1 MYIVSSFFPT
11 RTISMLAMVIV
22 VCKASLLQMHLRT
35 AHPGWITLDQRVQ
48 LVPCRNLI
56 PGVMGDGSLDDFDLG
71 LHVRFNADEMWLHD
85 LRSVVWD
92 LHSLNMWDFN
102 VEGLGVGGRNRRLL
116 RDLEHLV
123 HFRSMNRC
131 MNVSRVGTGDG
142 HNGEENNNELHC
154 RRFFLCSTRETLRI

>member
-1 MYIVSSFFPT
+1 
-11 RTISMLAMVIV
+11 MLAMVIV

-48 LVPCRNLI
+48 LVPCGNLI

-85 LRSVVWD
+85 LRSLVWD

-102 VEGLGVGGRNRRLL
+102 VEGLGVWGRNRRLL

-123 HFRSMNRC
+123 HFRSMNLWEFFSDVNRLS
-131 MNVSRVGTGDG
+131 NKYINSIRNLYHEDFPSGNIFFSGLLFTEEKVST
-142 HNGEENNNELHC
+142 
-154 RRFFLCSTRETLRI
+154 

>member
-48 LVPCRNLI
+48 LVPCGNLI
-56 PGVMGDGSLDDFDLG
+56 PGVMGDGSLDNFDLG

-102 VEGLGVGGRNRRLL
+102 VEGLGVWGRNRRLL

-123 HFRSMNRC
+123 HFRSMNLW
-131 MNVSRVGTGDG
+131 
-142 HNGEENNNELHC
+142 E
-154 RRFFLCSTRETLRI
+154 FFRMLIDYLVNIFY